1 MATGPDLLDR
11 SPKGVGRTRASWATG
26 LAGVVAV
33 GVTLAL
39 LELAA
44 GLLAGV
50 PSLVSSVGE
59 FFIPYTPEWLKDWAI
74 EQFGTSDKGVLVA
87 GVVGVSLLLGGL
99 LGRAA
104 ERNPA
109 LPPAVFL
116 GVAVFGMVAATMTA
130 GTALLP
136 TTLAVVVAAVAGLVA
151 LTQLVARAPR
161 TDAGDETPHPS
172 VDGAPDHTPHHTA
185 DDTADDGTRGASSG
199 PDDGALGRRGF
210 LAASGAVAVGAGL
223 VGAGGRDLLR
233 RRAAEVAQ
241 RNASVMIPTPGDLAA
256 PVTAANRFEVPGLTP
271 VVVPNGEFYRIDT
284 ALQVPLVDPTT
295 WQLRIHGMVDR
306 EVVLTY
312 EDLVERDL
320 VERYVTLSCVSNEVG
335 DDLVGNAS
343 WWGTLLAPLLEEAGV
358 QPGAT
363 QVVGRSVDGWTAGF
377 PTEAALDGRDAL
389 LAVGMN
395 GEPLPAEHGY
405 PARLVVPGLYGY
417 VSATKWISEIE
428 LTTLEGF
435 DAYWVPRGW
444 AKLGPVKTQSRID
457 VPRPGSTIEPGSTVV
472 AGVAWAPG
480 RGISAVEVSI
490 DDGDWQPAELTEP
503 LSEDAWL
510 QWRAEVE
517 LEEGSHTVAVRA
529 TDGDGQVQT
538 AELAPVRPDGAT
550 GHHTI
555 RVTA

>member
-1 MATGPDLLDR
+1 MATAPDLLDR
-11 SPKGVGRTRASWATG
+11 PPSGGTRPRATWATG

-33 GVTLAL
+33 GATLAL

-44 GLLAGV
+44 GLVAGV

-59 FFIPYTPEWLKDWAI
+59 FFIPYTPEALKDWAI
-74 EQFGTSDKGVLVA
+74 EQFGTSDKGVLVG
-87 GVVGVSLLLGGL
+87 GVVVVSLLLGGA

-109 LPPAVFL
+109 LPPAAFL
-116 GVAVFGMVAATMTA
+116 GIGLFGLVTAAMTA
-130 GTALLP
+130 GTSLLP
-136 TTLAVVVAAVAGLVA
+136 TALAVVVAAATGLVV

-161 TDAGDETPHPS
+161 AAGDGPAPTAAADTGPDLGSS
-172 VDGAPDHTPHHTA
+172 VA
-185 DDTADDGTRGASSG
+185 DDPGAGT
-199 PDDGALGRRGF
+199 PQDDGALGRRGF
-210 LAASGAVAVGAGL
+210 LAATGAVAVGAGL

-233 RRAAEVAQ
+233 RRAVEVAQ
-241 RNASVMIPTPGDLAA
+241 RSASVMIPTPDDLAPA
-256 PVTAANRFEVPGLTP
+256 VTAANRLDVPGLTP
-271 VVVPNGEFYRIDT
+271 IVVPNGEFYRIDT

-306 EVVLTY
+306 ELVLTY

-335 DDLVGNAS
+335 DDLVGNAG

-363 QVVGRSVDGWTAGF
+363 QVVGRSVDGFTAGF
-377 PTEAALDGRDAL
+377 PTEAAFDGRDAMV
-389 LAVGMN
+389 AVGMN

-417 VSATKWISEIE
+417 VSATKWLSEIE

-435 DAYWVPRGW
+435 DAYWIPRGW

-457 VPRPGSTIEPGSTVV
+457 VPRSGASVEPGSTVV

-480 RGISAVEVSI
+480 RGISAVEVSV

-510 QWRAEVE
+510 QWRVEVE
-517 LEEGSHTVAVRA
+517 LEEGSHTIAVRA
-529 TDGDGQVQT
+529 TDGDGETQT

>member
-1 MATGPDLLDR
+1 MATAPDLLDR
-11 SPKGVGRTRASWATG
+11 PPSGDVRPRAAWATG

-33 GVTLAL
+33 GATLAL

-44 GLLAGV
+44 GLVAGV

-59 FFIPYTPEWLKDWAI
+59 FFIPYTPEALKDWAI
-74 EQFGTSDKGVLVA
+74 EQFGTSDKGVLVG
-87 GVVGVSLLLGGL
+87 GVVVVSLLLGGA

-109 LPPAVFL
+109 LPPAAFL
-116 GVAVFGMVAATMTA
+116 GIGLFGLVAAAMTA
-130 GTALLP
+130 GTSLLP
-136 TTLAVVVAAVAGLVA
+136 TVLAVVVAAATGLVV

-161 TDAGDETPHPS
+161 AEGAVSARTAGAEAGSDLGPAMSDDAGADTPQ
-172 VDGAPDHTPHHTA
+172 D
-185 DDTADDGTRGASSG
+185 RGE
-199 PDDGALGRRGF
+199 LGRRGF
-210 LAASGAVAVGAGL
+210 LAATGAVAVGAGL

-233 RRAAEVAQ
+233 RRAVEVAQ
-241 RNASVMIPTPGDLAA
+241 RSASVMIPTPDDLAPA
-256 PVTAANRFEVPGLTP
+256 VTAANRFDVSGLTP
-271 VVVPNGEFYRIDT
+271 IVVPNGEFYRIDT

-306 EVVLTY
+306 ELVLTY

-335 DDLVGNAS
+335 DDLVGNAG

-363 QVVGRSVDGWTAGF
+363 QVVGRSVDGFTAGF
-377 PTEAALDGRDAL
+377 PTEAALDGRDAMV
-389 LAVGMN
+389 AVGMN

-417 VSATKWISEIE
+417 VSATKWLSEIE

-435 DAYWVPRGW
+435 DAYWIPRGW

-457 VPRPGSTIEPGSTVV
+457 VPRSGAFVEAGGTVV
-472 AGVAWAPG
+472 AGVAWAPD
-480 RGISAVEVSI
+480 RGISAVEVRV
-490 DDGDWQPAELTEP
+490 DEDEWQPAQLTEP
-503 LSEDAWL
+503 LSDDAWV
-510 QWRAEVE
+510 QWRVEVD
-517 LEEGSHTVAVRA
+517 LVEGSHTIAVRA
-529 TDGDGQVQT
+529 TDGLGETQT

-555 RVTA
+555 RVTV